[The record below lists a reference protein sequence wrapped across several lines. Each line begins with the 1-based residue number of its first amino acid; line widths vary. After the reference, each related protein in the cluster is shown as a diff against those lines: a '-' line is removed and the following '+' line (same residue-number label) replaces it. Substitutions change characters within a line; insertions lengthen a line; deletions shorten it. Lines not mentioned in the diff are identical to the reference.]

1 MNIKDYNKFI
11 IVTILCLSAL
21 LVISSCAA
29 KDDEV
34 SQVEDGVT
42 TVFEKIDSDRAI
54 ELMAELSDYRLVDVR
69 TQEEFDEGHIK
80 GAELMPLDQL
90 ESLASDQLN
99 DKDQVLIVYCRSGNR
114 SGQASD
120 LLKALG
126 YTHVYD
132 LGGIINWTGEI
143 EK

>member
-1 MNIKDYNKFI
+1 MNIKNYNKFI

-34 SQVEDGVT
+34 SQVEDAVT

-90 ESLASDQLN
+90 ESLAGDQLN

-120 LLKALG
+120 LLKELG